1 MHEQITEDCD
11 SRAAKQLTMAISFPF
26 RPKLLDALRDYSGAQ
41 FRRDFGAGL
50 NVMTLAFPLS
60 MAFAIASGV
69 GPKQGLFTA
78 IISGGIIA
86 ALGGSRVQI
95 GGPTGAF
102 VIITYSVLQ
111 SHGLSSLLLC
121 TMMAGAMLCMMGFA
135 RLGSVI
141 RFIPYPVS
149 RAFTKGI
156 AILILSSQIKSF
168 LGLAVDKMPVDFI
181 GKIQVLGTHLDAIHW
196 PTVGLSVASVA
207 VIGWWPVRLSRYIPG
222 AMVGLVIAT
231 IVVGMFG
238 LQDKWQ
244 IATIGSQFGE
254 LSRQLPAL
262 QIPTADWVT
271 IKNLIQ
277 PAFTIAMLIA
287 MQALLCAVV
296 TDGMLDDRHDSNQEL
311 VGQGI
316 ANIIGPFFGC
326 IPATGAVARSVVNVR
341 SGARTPVA
349 GIVHSMLLL
358 AGLLAAAPLLG
369 HIPLATLSAIL
380 VVASF
385 RMVSWKQF
393 ARLTRWPFSDSS
405 VFVAT
410 LALTVLT
417 NLTLAVE
424 VGVVL
429 ASLLMVKRISET
441 TRITA
446 VDEASETEGSHH
458 SLIGKDVPKGVLI
471 FRVFGAFF
479 FGVVDKLD
487 DELKRAKQEPEVLIL
502 RVRKVLAIDATGL
515 QALEDLHAKLRAK
528 GKWLILSA
536 PHTQPLFAM
545 ENAGF
550 IDRIGRENVCPH
562 IDAALARAREILGLP
577 SVSALPESP
586 AELHAVREELHAER
600 EDLEAAR
607 RELAEALERADGML
621 NRRTEETPKTYTD

>member
-1 MHEQITEDCD
+1 
-11 SRAAKQLTMAISFPF
+11 MAISLSF
-26 RPKLLDALRDYSGAQ
+26 RPRLLEALSQFSGAQ
-41 FRRDFGAGL
+41 LRRDFMAAL
-50 NVMTLAFPLS
+50 NVMTVAFPLS

-69 GPKQGLFTA
+69 RPEQGLFTA
-78 IISGGIIA
+78 IIGGGLIA

-111 SHGLSSLLLC
+111 WYGLNGLLLC
-121 TMMAGAMLCMMGFA
+121 TMMAGAMLCVMGFA
-135 RLGSVI
+135 RMGSII

-156 AILILSSQIKSF
+156 AILILSSQIKNF
-168 LGLAVDKMPVDFI
+168 FGLSVEKLPVDFV
-181 GKIQVLGTHLDAIHW
+181 GKVQILFGNLDGIHW
-196 PTVGLSVASVA
+196 PTVVLSVVSVGL
-207 VIGWWPVRLSRYIPG
+207 IGLWPARLSRYVPG
-222 AMVGLVIAT
+222 AMAGLLVIT
-231 IVVGMFG
+231 LVVAAFG

-254 LSRQLPAL
+254 FSGQLPAL
-262 QIPTADWVT
+262 HIPTAEWAT
-271 IKNLIQ
+271 TKELIQ
-277 PAFTIAMLIA
+277 PAFTIAMLVA

-316 ANIIGPFFGC
+316 ANLVGPLFGC
-326 IPATGAVARSVVNVR
+326 IPVTGAVARSVVNVR
-341 SGARTPVA
+341 SGARTPFA
-349 GIVHSMLLL
+349 GISHSVLLL
-358 AGLLAAAPLLG
+358 VVLVAAAPWVG
-369 HIPLATLSAIL
+369 YIPLGTLSAIL
-380 VVASF
+380 VVAAF

-393 ARLTRWPFSDSS
+393 GRLTKWPLSDSS

-410 LALTVLT
+410 FGLTVLT

-441 TRITA
+441 SRITA
-446 VDEASETEGSHH
+446 VDESTETEGSHH
-458 SLIGKDVPKGVLI
+458 SLVGKEVPDGVLI

-528 GKWLILSA
+528 GKHLILSA
-536 PHTQPLFAM
+536 PHTQPLAAM

-550 IDRIGRENVCPH
+550 IDRLGRENVCPH
-562 IDAALARAREILGLP
+562 ITAALARAREILGLP
-577 SVSALPESP
+577 PVVESLE
-586 AELHAVREELHAER
+586 AHEALHAEKR
-600 EDLEAAR
+600 ELEAAR
-607 RELAEALERADGML
+607 RELSAALEKTNRAL
-621 NRRTEETPKTYTD
+621 NRPTAPLAESKRKDDAAA